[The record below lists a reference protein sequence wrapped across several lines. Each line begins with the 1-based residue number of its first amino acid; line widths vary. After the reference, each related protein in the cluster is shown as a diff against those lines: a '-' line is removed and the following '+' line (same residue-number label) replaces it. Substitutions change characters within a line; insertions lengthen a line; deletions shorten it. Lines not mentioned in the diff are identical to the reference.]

1 MMRRFGFLAA
11 MLTLSATF
19 AFAASPNLD
28 LGQKPS
34 IGLFQPR
41 VTVDIASE
49 AGGSSLGPTS
59 TTFLLDTAANGIV
72 IFPPATT
79 QLIDNGFQ
87 NEGTYEEAG
96 VSGTSI
102 FQVSSPYHLTYRG
115 NDNIP
120 QTMDDVRFMSAERA
134 VDPTGLMGMN
144 GIVGISSMVG
154 KVTTLDNTSRT
165 GAPTL
170 SMGVGFTANLP
181 SSNTT
186 RFTIPFGKA
195 EFLQHGDGPFPTWHA
210 DLPTVELIAN
220 NGDNTY
226 TTPIVFDTGAQRTII
241 SEAMAT
247 ALGLDANG
255 DGDFTDDAT
264 SSVQI
269 SGATGGLT
277 APVLSIESMS
287 LPTDQGFNLTFNDAE
302 VIVLDIDPS
311 IAGVL
316 GADFISGD
324 GGLDPALLG
333 GGGDLGNLLGGLD
346 LGGLLGGGDDG
357 GLGDLGDLLGGGGTG
372 GLGDLLGGLGGLL
385 GGGGTGGLE
394 DLLGGLL
401 GQADDGDPSTDPDPT
416 DPLAGLE
423 DLLGG
428 GGLGGLEDILGGL
441 GGLGGL
447 LGGGGA
453 DPFASFPLESVF
465 DRVHIDLREG
475 NGQLVYDLN
484 PEISL
489 SVLNGDHVFDSKDID
504 DLTDAID
511 TSNGRYDLNADGIV
525 DGADRDSLI
534 GDVFGTVAGDADLD
548 GDVDFQD
555 FLALANGFG
564 QENGWAGGDFDGD
577 GQTAF
582 LDFLALANSFG
593 QTSAAADT
601 QSVPEPVSGLLLLVG
616 VTGLLSLRR
625 RR

>member
-1 MMRRFGFLAA
+1 MMRRIGFLSTV
-11 MLTLSATF
+11 LSLSATF

-41 VTVDIASE
+41 VTVDIATE
-49 AGGSSLGPTS
+49 EGGSSLGPTS

-79 QLIDNGFQ
+79 QLADNGFR

-102 FQVSSPYHLTYRG
+102 FQVSAPYHLSYRG
-115 NDNIP
+115 SDNIP

-154 KVTTLDNTSRT
+154 KVTTLDNTSRA

-181 SSNTT
+181 SSSTT

-195 EFLQHGDGPFPTWHA
+195 EFLQHGDGPFPTWHS

-220 NGDNTY
+220 NGDNTF

-255 DGDFTDDAT
+255 DGDFLDDA
-264 SSVQI
+264 SSTVQI
-269 SGATGGLT
+269 SGATGGLN
-277 APVLSIESMS
+277 APVLSIEQLS
-287 LPTDQGFNLTFNDAE
+287 LPTDQGFNLTFNNAE

-333 GGGDLGNLLGGLD
+333 GGGDLGNLLGGD
-346 LGGLLGGGDDG
+346 GLGDLLGGGDG
-357 GLGDLGDLLGGGGTG
+357 GLGDLLGGGGG
-372 GLGDLLGGLGGLL
+372 GLGDLLGGLL
-385 GGGGTGGLE
+385 GGGTGGLD

-401 GQADDGDPSTDPDPT
+401 GQADDGDPATDPDPN

-428 GGLGGLEDILGGL
+428 SGLEDILGGL

-475 NGQLVYDLN
+475 DGQLVYDMN
-484 PEISL
+484 PEVSL
-489 SVLNGDHVFDSKDID
+489 SILNGDHVFDSKDID
-504 DLTDAID
+504 DLTDVLD
-511 TSNGRYDLNADGIV
+511 TSNGRYDLNDDGIV
-525 DGADRDSLI
+525 DVADRDSLI

-548 GDVDFQD
+548 GDVDFLD

-564 QENGWAGGDFDGD
+564 KENGWAGGDFDGD

-593 QTSAAADT
+593 QTSAAAA
-601 QSVPEPVSGLLLLVG
+601 QSVPEPVTGVLLLAGFAGLLG
-616 VTGLLSLRR
+616 MRR